1 MLLDFPTKEILY
13 SIINKS
19 YKYIWCVNYAA
30 DTNVWNNRMTS
41 LYGIEIQDVLTRNLK
56 MEYLMKTEDFL
67 EIIPFLNGS
76 PHLLQINA
84 IPPYYLD
91 LNKLPDHTKYKLLK
105 DENNFLF
112 ETDLPASPDYTEI
125 KSPDK
130 VFLERLINSINNKV

>member
-1 MLLDFPTKEILY
+1 MNKKINTITEIYKGIYCVLLDFPTKEILY

-91 LNKLPDHTKYKLLK
+91 LNKLPDHTKYKLLLV
-105 DENNFLF
+105 NYRAF
-112 ETDLPASPDYTEI
+112 S
-125 KSPDK
+125 S
-130 VFLERLINSINNKV
+130 VF